1 MSRFRSKNSSVY
13 RTRIPILALFPAPA
27 APQILGLLQAL
38 TGISRDKIKSI
49 EQRNMIRRFGTIIL
63 LAAIAFVTSSC
74 HKGFCPDL
82 SDKLLIEFAPGAE
95 NATTKAA
102 SAPGA
107 GFDFGVWGIARYKT
121 SNVPDYLLWDA
132 TSMTE
137 VKQVQN
143 GNSLSYSYIPVTDAF
158 WFRDYTYDFIA
169 VAPWA
174 AADGLT
180 VTPGES
186 SGSDILTFDF
196 DLAEKYSPTQ
206 PTDPDAAPVVP
217 DYDFDLM
224 AAVGHSFVETTATH
238 PTQDLTFWHLLS
250 RININ
255 VAFKGPNNT
264 TVAGSVQELRLS
276 NVDHDINYTVSFNDG
291 LIDIDY
297 SNTEVNSTVN
307 PIVSTPSGLNWILH
321 IVPQNISNFNLEID
335 YTYGE
340 GDNALIYKNI
350 DINLNPTGTSPT
362 DYKHNET
369 YNWNITIGEKK
380 QISFKA
386 TVAQWTDV
394 NVPDGDDDEDN
405 DYVEII

>member
-1 MSRFRSKNSSVY
+1 
-13 RTRIPILALFPAPA
+13 
-27 APQILGLLQAL
+27 
-38 TGISRDKIKSI
+38 
-49 EQRNMIRRFGTIIL
+49 MIRRFGTIIL

-102 SAPGA
+102 SAPDA

-137 VKQVQN
+137 VKQVQA

-180 VTPGES
+180 VTSGES

-206 PTDPDAAPVVP
+206 PTDPDAAPVAP

-250 RININ
+250 KIQVKVGFGNDLSGKKIDGKVTKIRLG
-255 VAFKGPNNT
+255 K
-264 TVAGSVQELRLS
+264 VQTKAE
-276 NVDHDINYTVSFNDG
+276 YTVSASSPNQ
-291 LIDIDY
+291 LSIDFKPY
-297 SNTEVNSTVN
+297 SEPEVSIEYQVPENMQAPDPN
-307 PIVSTPSGLNWILH
+307 RPNWVLH
-321 IVPQNISNFNLEID
+321 IIPQVVKNMELYLDFAIN
-335 YTYGE
+335 E
-340 GDNALIYKNI
+340 GTTQEPDWVEYKNLW
-350 DINLNPTGTSPT
+350 INLDLPANQVAYGR
-362 DYKHNET
+362 NEQ
-369 YNWNITIGEKK
+369 YNWNITIGT
-380 QISFKA
+380 KA
-386 TVAQWTDV
+386 AITFSVDVTDWT
-394 NVPDGDDDEDN
+394 EAEEF
-405 DYVEII
+405 EIPM